1 MPRSFITVRDNEC
14 VPLTLDTAD
23 NSSFRLQN
31 VPAGKSR
38 IRVER
43 PGFETVDQDLDVL
56 TTSEITIKL
65 SASAVVESVKV
76 SASAVLIP
84 SEPQPRPAT
93 LTRQQIEQLPTAS
106 RNYTHLIVGEAVV
119 AAPVADRTGGGR
131 NLATAPGS
139 QADDGTQSLNPSV
152 NGARP
157 TNNSPIINSTDATN
171 MMNGGGSLGNNLTV
185 PLDVLEAVETQTALY
200 SATTGRNGGA
210 NIQMIT
216 RVGTNEFDGR
226 CLTSFRMRSST
237 LTTSF

>member
-1 MPRSFITVRDNEC
+1 MHFANFRLLHAANFYYGPRQRMRTAHV
-14 VPLTLDTAD
+14 DTAD

-93 LTRQQIEQLPTAS
+93 LTRQQIEQL
-106 RNYTHLIVGEAVV
+106 
-119 AAPVADRTGGGR
+119 
-131 NLATAPGS
+131 
-139 QADDGTQSLNPSV
+139 
-152 NGARP
+152 
-157 TNNSPIINSTDATN
+157 
-171 MMNGGGSLGNNLTV
+171 
-185 PLDVLEAVETQTALY
+185 
-200 SATTGRNGGA
+200 
-210 NIQMIT
+210 
-216 RVGTNEFDGR
+216 
-226 CLTSFRMRSST
+226 
-237 LTTSF
+237 